1 MKLRRHFLSSAAAAV
16 FALAASGAAWSQTV
30 LKASDVHPAGYP
42 NVVAVE
48 NLGKK
53 LEAATGGALQAAD
66 VPGRRAGL

>member
-1 MKLRRHFLSSAAAAV
+1 MQNRRHIFRAALSAAAIACAALPAV
-16 FALAASGAAWSQTV
+16 AQTLT

-53 LEAATGGALQAAD
+53 L
-66 VPGRRAGL
+66 

>member
-1 MKLRRHFLSSAAAAV
+1 MTFRRQIIAAAA
-16 FALAASGAAWSQTV
+16 LAAFSFVAPMTAQAQTV

-53 LEAATGGALQAAD
+53 LETLW
-66 VPGRRAGL
+66 